1 MKSIQYTILVV
12 ILLTLI
18 TTPVYSQEKQTE
30 QQSPPPSTSYC
41 QSNEGF
47 DEWDFWVG
55 EWNVYSNDEK
65 RLFAGTNSI
74 TKHYNNCLII
84 EDWTNSQGSG
94 GMSMNYYN
102 PITGQWR
109 QVWVSNGNAI
119 DYMGGLNNAGEM
131 VLSGEIF
138 TYQTGARQKFKGIW
152 TAEENGDV
160 IQHFDIHNAKDDTW
174 STWFEGRYVRK
185 DNDLNPPGIK

>member
-1 MKSIQYTILVV
+1 
-12 ILLTLI
+12 
-18 TTPVYSQEKQTE
+18 
-30 QQSPPPSTSYC
+30 
-41 QSNEGF
+41 
-47 DEWDFWVG
+47 
-55 EWNVYSNDEK
+55 
-65 RLFAGTNSI
+65 
-74 TKHYNNCLII
+74 
-84 EDWTNSQGSG
+84 
-94 GMSMNYYN
+94 MSMNYYN

-160 IQHFDIHNAKDDTW
+160 IQHFDIYNAKDDTW

-185 DNDLNPPGIK
+185 ENDLNPPGIK